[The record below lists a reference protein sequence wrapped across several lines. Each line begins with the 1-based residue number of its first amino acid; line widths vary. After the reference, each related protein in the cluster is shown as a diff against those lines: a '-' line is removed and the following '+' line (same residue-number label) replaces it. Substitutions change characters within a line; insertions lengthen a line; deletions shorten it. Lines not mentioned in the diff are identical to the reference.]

1 MSVWDAVRRHP
12 FLAVLPLI
20 ALTALGILFGLSRK
34 PVYTAETRMYVQV
47 PSGEPSTL
55 FAVTDAASGLAS
67 AYSRAVEATA
77 VGRAVDRDLRHDP
90 TAASGSTSA
99 TPVPDSP
106 IVKVTANASSGR
118 GAVRL
123 ANVTAD
129 ELAKYI
135 NGLNASNTASQYAL
149 AAFSAATHRVA
160 RARATLV
167 DAQRAVAALPTE
179 SANAELESA
188 RAAFE
193 VAELRQSAA
202 KARFT
207 SLQSG
212 QQPSLEPLRRATG
225 ATDDRKS
232 KLELYGFAGFLAGVL
247 AGCALALAGRALDTR
262 LRDGVELADE
272 LGLPLLAEVPS
283 VPRRLDRRRQLVML
297 ERPNGRPAEALR
309 LVRASMDVA
318 NADGDAQVV
327 LVVGANGDENK
338 SATTANLGV
347 AFARRGESVAL
358 IDLDL
363 RRPNLGPY
371 FGLESSAGVSDVVR
385 GSSSIGDALRRVP
398 LDRNNG
404 ANDLN
409 GSNGSERNGSA
420 IDVLPAGEELSD
432 PGEFVAS
439 PELQPLFAELRNRY
453 GVVLVDVPPALSA
466 GDAVALSN
474 VADALLVV
482 ARPETLSR
490 ARARELRR
498 VLDNC
503 RTRKLGVV
511 AVY

>member
-1 MSVWDAVRRHP
+1 
-12 FLAVLPLI
+12 
-20 ALTALGILFGLSRK
+20 
-34 PVYTAETRMYVQV
+34 VQV

-67 AYSRAVEATA
+67 AYSRAVDATA
-77 VGRAVDRDLRHDP
+77 VGRAVARDLRNDP
-90 TAASGSTSA
+90 AAASGSAAA

-106 IVKVTANASSGR
+106 IVKVTANASSAR
-118 GAVRL
+118 SAVRL

-135 NGLNASNTASQYAL
+135 NDLNASNTASQYAL

-167 DAQRAVAALPTE
+167 DAQRAVAALPTTD
-179 SANAELESA
+179 AKAQLESA
-188 RAAFE
+188 RAAYE
-193 VAELRQSAA
+193 VAELRQAAA

-225 ATDDRKS
+225 ATDDRRS
-232 KLELYGFAGFLAGVL
+232 KLELYGFAGFLGGML

-262 LRDGVELADE
+262 LRNGVELADE
-272 LGLPLLAEVPS
+272 LDLPLLAEVPS

-318 NADGDAQVV
+318 NADGDAQIV

-347 AFARRGESVAL
+347 AFARRGERVAL

-363 RRPNLGPY
+363 RRPRLGPY

-398 LDRNNG
+398 LDG
-404 ANDLN
+404 GN
-409 GSNGSERNGSA
+409 GSNGSARNGASM
-420 IDVLPAGEELSD
+420 DVLPAGAGLSD
-432 PGEFVAS
+432 PGEFVGS
-439 PELQPLFAELRNRY
+439 PELQPLFAELRDRY

-466 GDAVALSN
+466 SDAVALSN

-503 RTRKLGVV
+503 RARKLGVV

>member
-1 MSVWDAVRRHP
+1 VNEPMSVWDAVRRHP

-20 ALTALGILFGLSRK
+20 VLTALGILLGMSRK

-67 AYSRAVEATA
+67 AYSRAVDATA
-77 VGRAVDRDLRHDP
+77 VGRAVARDLRNDP
-90 TAASGSTSA
+90 AAASGSAAA

-106 IVKVTANASSGR
+106 IVKVTANASSAR

-135 NGLNASNTASQYAL
+135 NDLNASNTASQYAL

-167 DAQRAVAALPTE
+167 DAQRAVAALPTTD
-179 SANAELESA
+179 AKAQLESA
-188 RAAFE
+188 RAAYE
-193 VAELRQSAA
+193 VAELRQAAA

-225 ATDDRKS
+225 ATDDRRS
-232 KLELYGFAGFLAGVL
+232 KLELYGFAGFLGGML

-262 LRDGVELADE
+262 LRNGVELADE
-272 LGLPLLAEVPS
+272 LDLPLLAEVPS

-318 NADGDAQVV
+318 NADGDAQIV

-347 AFARRGESVAL
+347 AFARRGERVAL

-363 RRPNLGPY
+363 RRPRLGPY

-398 LDRNNG
+398 LDG
-404 ANDLN
+404 GN
-409 GSNGSERNGSA
+409 GSNGSGRNGASM
-420 IDVLPAGEELSD
+420 DVLPAGAGLSD
-432 PGEFVAS
+432 PGEFVGS
-439 PELQPLFAELRNRY
+439 PELQPLFAELRDRY

-466 GDAVALSN
+466 SDAVALSN

-503 RTRKLGVV
+503 RARKLGVV

>member
-1 MSVWDAVRRHP
+1 
-12 FLAVLPLI
+12 
-20 ALTALGILFGLSRK
+20 
-34 PVYTAETRMYVQV
+34 VQV

-67 AYSRAVEATA
+67 AYSRAVDATA
-77 VGRAVDRDLRHDP
+77 VGRAVARDLRNDP
-90 TAASGSTSA
+90 AAASGSAAA

-106 IVKVTANASSGR
+106 IVKVTANASSAR
-118 GAVRL
+118 SAVRL

-135 NGLNASNTASQYAL
+135 NDLNASNTASQYAL

-167 DAQRAVAALPTE
+167 DAQRAVTALPTTD
-179 SANAELESA
+179 AKAQLESA
-188 RAAFE
+188 RAAYE
-193 VAELRQSAA
+193 VAELRQAAA

-225 ATDDRKS
+225 ATDDRRS
-232 KLELYGFAGFLAGVL
+232 KLELYGFAGFLGGML

-262 LRDGVELADE
+262 LRNGVELADE
-272 LGLPLLAEVPS
+272 LDLPLLAEVPS
-283 VPRRLDRRRQLVML
+283 VPRRLDRRQQLVML

-318 NADGDAQVV
+318 NADGDAQIV

-347 AFARRGESVAL
+347 AFARRGERVAL

-363 RRPNLGPY
+363 RRPRLGPY

-398 LDRNNG
+398 LDG
-404 ANDLN
+404 GN
-409 GSNGSERNGSA
+409 GSNGSARNGASM
-420 IDVLPAGEELSD
+420 DVLPAGAGLSD
-432 PGEFVAS
+432 PGEFVGS
-439 PELQPLFAELRNRY
+439 PELQPLFAELRDRY

-466 GDAVALSN
+466 SDAVALSN

-503 RTRKLGVV
+503 RARKLGVV

>member
-12 FLAVLPLI
+12 FLAVLPLVV
-20 ALTALGILFGLSRK
+20 LTALGILYGLSRK

-67 AYSRAVEATA
+67 AYSRAVQATTVGNA
-77 VGRAVDRDLRHDP
+77 VARDLRNDP
-90 TAASGSTSA
+90 TAAAGSTSA

-106 IVKVTANASSGR
+106 IVKVTANASTARS
-118 GAVRL
+118 AVRL

-135 NGLNASNTASQYAL
+135 NDLNTSNTASHYAL

-167 DAQRAVAALPTE
+167 DAQKAVAALPTTD
-179 SANAELESA
+179 AKAQLESA

-202 KARFT
+202 RARFT

-232 KLELYGFAGFLAGVL
+232 KLQLYGFAGFLAGVL
-247 AGCALALAGRALDTR
+247 AGLALALAGRALDTR
-262 LRDGVELADE
+262 LRNGVELADE
-272 LGLPLLAEVPS
+272 LDLPLLAEIPA
-283 VPRRLDRRRQLVML
+283 VPRRLDRRHQLVML

-318 NADGDAQVV
+318 NADGDAQIV

-347 AFARRGESVAL
+347 AFARRGERVAL

-363 RRPNLGPY
+363 RRPKLGPY
-371 FGLESSAGVSDVVR
+371 FGLQSSAGVSDVVR
-385 GSSSIGDALRRVP
+385 GSSSIGDALRRIP
-398 LDRNNG
+398 LDRGNG
-404 ANDLN
+404 AN
-409 GSNGSERNGSA
+409 GSARNGA
-420 IDVLPAGEELSD
+420 AMDVLPAGAELSD
-432 PGEFVAS
+432 PGEFVGS
-439 PELQPLFAELRNRY
+439 PELQPHFAELRSRY

-503 RTRKLGVV
+503 RARKLGVV